1 VFPVPFRDAFSV
13 RLPSG
18 VEGAMPHG
26 TAELRLFDG
35 AGRTVFATTA
45 SVSQGLL
52 ALPPGSLDALPPG
65 LYPLSVEVAGRSYRI
80 TVVKAW

>member
-1 VFPVPFRDAFSV
+1 
-13 RLPSG
+13 
-18 VEGAMPHG
+18 
-26 TAELRLFDG
+26 
-35 AGRTVFATTA
+35 VFATTA